1 MFRLH
6 LKDGRQECFWEH
18 LGFFFQKQVLAAAK
32 GKEGR
37 PGGALIQE
45 FAPQGACLTWL
56 LLNV

>member
-1 MFRLH
+1 MLLGTLRL
-6 LKDGRQECFWEH
+6 
-18 LGFFFQKQVLAAAK
+18 FFQKQVLAAAK